1 MRLIKPARFKLQ
13 LDRKRTRLDMFQVGE
28 KSEVKKPFF
37 VLALILLAAANSS
50 RVDAQDKLT
59 KFRFV
64 HLEANGSQAVPFIA
78 KEARVFEK
86 NGLDVEIVR
95 IGGGSRVIQT
105 MLAGE
110 IRVSHGSSP
119 AVVEANLAGA
129 DLVII
134 ASTVNVATFRMMA
147 APSIKTP
154 ADLKGKKIGISRF
167 GGQTDTLTRHLL
179 DRWRLDASKDVALLQ
194 TGGGAET
201 AAAMVSKGID
211 AALVNPPLHLNLGDA
226 GFRTLA
232 NLGEMGIPYTS
243 GSIVTTRSYVKS
255 NPDILRRVMRSLL
268 EGIKIYKTDREFSL
282 RALEKYTRN
291 QDRKVLAALWEE
303 FGNGV
308 IQKLPYADPAGFK
321 FVLDEVAVRRPEAK
335 KMNVDELIDNRF
347 VKELDD
353 SGFAKSLYGGK

>member
-1 MRLIKPARFKLQ
+1 MKFAALLIVIVWLVASGHPA
-13 LDRKRTRLDMFQVGE
+13 G
-28 KSEVKKPFF
+28 
-37 VLALILLAAANSS
+37 
-50 RVDAQDKLT
+50 AQDKLT

-86 NGLDVEIVR
+86 NGLDVEIIR
-95 IGGGSRVIQT
+95 IGGGSRVIQA

-129 DLVII
+129 DLVIL

-147 APSIKTP
+147 APAIKTP
-154 ADLKGKKIGISRF
+154 ADLKGKKVGISRF
-167 GGQTDTLTRHLL
+167 GGQTDTLTQHLL
-179 DRWRLDASKDVALLQ
+179 ERWRLDPKDIALLQ

-211 AALVNPPLHLNLGDA
+211 AALVNPPLHLNLAEA

-232 NLGEMGIPYTS
+232 NLGEMRVPYTS
-243 GSIVTTRSYVKS
+243 GSIVTTRSFIKS
-255 NPDILRRVMRSLL
+255 NPDLLRRVMRSVL
-268 EGIKIYKTDREFSL
+268 EGIKIYKTNRAFSIK
-282 RALEKYTRN
+282 ALEKYTRN
-291 QDRKVLAALWEE
+291 SDPKILAALWEE

-308 IQKLPYADPAGFK
+308 IQRIPYADAAGFK

-335 KMNVDELIDNRF
+335 KMNVDELIDSRF
-347 VKELDD
+347 VKELEDN
-353 SGFAKSLYGGK
+353 GFVKALYK

>member
-1 MRLIKPARFKLQ
+1 MGRSAVSFLLFAALVLPR
-13 LDRKRTRLDMFQVGE
+13 G
-28 KSEVKKPFF
+28 SE
-37 VLALILLAAANSS
+37 
-50 RVDAQDKLT
+50 AQDKLT

-78 KEARVFEK
+78 KEAKIFEK

-95 IGGGSRVIQT
+95 IGGGSRVIQA

-110 IRVSHGSSP
+110 IRVAHGSSP

-129 DLVII
+129 DLTII
-134 ASTVNVATFRMMA
+134 ASTVNVATFRMMV
-147 APSIKTP
+147 APHIKAP
-154 ADLKGKKIGISRF
+154 ADLKGKRIGISRF

-179 DRWRLDASKDVALLQ
+179 ERWRIDGKDVALIQ

-201 AAAMVSKGID
+201 AAAMVSKAID
-211 AALVNPPLHLNLGDA
+211 GALVNPPLHLNLAEA
-226 GFRTLA
+226 GFRNMA
-232 NLGEMGIPYTS
+232 NLGEMGVPYTS
-243 GSIVTTRSYVKS
+243 GSVVTPRSYIKS
-255 NPDILRRVMRSLL
+255 NPDTLRRVMRSMI

-291 QDRKVLAALWEE
+291 HDKKVLAALWEE

-308 IQKLPYADPAGFK
+308 IQRVPYADTAGFR
-321 FVLDEVAVRRPEAK
+321 FVLDEVAVRRPEARR
-335 KMNVDELIDNRF
+335 MNVDELIDNRF

-353 SGFAKSLYGGK
+353 SGFVRTLYGGK

>member
-1 MRLIKPARFKLQ
+1 MHEISHQNRPEFNMIKRLF
-13 LDRKRTRLDMFQVGE
+13 V
-28 KSEVKKPFF
+28 F
-37 VLALILLAAANSS
+37 VLALWGMGMFGSAL
-50 RVDAQDKLT
+50 AQDKLT

-86 NGLDVEIVR
+86 NGLDVEIIR
-95 IGGGSRVIQT
+95 IGGGSRVIQA

-110 IRVSHGSSP
+110 IRVAHASSP
-119 AVVEANLAGA
+119 GAVEANLAGA
-129 DLVII
+129 DLVVI

-147 APSIKTP
+147 APAIRTF
-154 ADLKGKKIGISRF
+154 ADLKGKKIAISRF
-167 GGQTDTLTRHLL
+167 GGQTDALTRYLL
-179 DRWRLDASKDVALLQ
+179 DRWKLDSSKDVALIQ

-201 AAAMVSKGID
+201 AAAMVSKAVD
-211 AALVNPPLHLNLGDA
+211 AGLVNPPLHLNLADA

-232 NLGEMGIPYTS
+232 NLGDMGVPYTS
-243 GSIVTTRSYVKS
+243 GSIMTTRSYIKT
-255 NPDILRRVMRSLL
+255 NPDMLRRVMRSLI

-282 RALEKYTRN
+282 KALEKYTRN
-291 QDRKVLAALWEE
+291 KDQKVLTALWEE

-308 IQKLPYADPAGFK
+308 IQRAPYADPAGLK
-321 FVLDEVAVRRPEAK
+321 FVLEEVAMRRPEAR

-353 SGFAKSLYGGK
+353 SGFIKALYGGK

>member
-1 MRLIKPARFKLQ
+1 
-13 LDRKRTRLDMFQVGE
+13 
-28 KSEVKKPFF
+28 VKKLLC
-37 VLALILLAAANSS
+37 VLALFLIVVATSS
-50 RVDAQDKLT
+50 GTEAQDKLI

-78 KEARVFEK
+78 KEAKVFEK
-86 NGLDVEIVR
+86 NGLDVEIIR
-95 IGGGSRVIQT
+95 IGGGSRVIQA

-134 ASTVNVATFRMMA
+134 ASTVNVATFRMMV
-147 APSIKTP
+147 APTIKTP
-154 ADLKGKKIGISRF
+154 NDLKGKKIGISRF

-179 DRWRLDASKDVALLQ
+179 ERWRVDAKDVALLQ

-201 AAAMVSKGID
+201 AAAMVGKGID
-211 AALVNPPLHLNLGDA
+211 AALVNPPLHLNLADA

-232 NLGEMGIPYTS
+232 NLGEMGVPYTS
-243 GSIVTTRSYVKS
+243 GSVVTTRSFIKS
-255 NPDILRRVMRSLL
+255 NPDMLRRVMRSLL
-268 EGIKIYKTDREFSL
+268 EGIKIYKTDRAFSIK
-282 RALEKYTRN
+282 ALEKYTRN
-291 QDRKVLAALWEE
+291 RDQKVLTALWEE

-308 IQKLPYADPAGFK
+308 IQRVPYADPAGFK
-321 FVLDEVAVRRPEAK
+321 FVLDEVAVRRPEAR

-347 VKELDD
+347 VKELEDN
-353 SGFAKSLYGGK
+353 GFVKALYGGK

>member
-1 MRLIKPARFKLQ
+1 MNLKQISAIIV
-13 LDRKRTRLDMFQVGE
+13 LDLFFFVGE
-28 KSEVKKPFF
+28 
-37 VLALILLAAANSS
+37 AT
-50 RVDAQDKLT
+50 AQEKLT

-78 KEARVFEK
+78 KEAKVFEK
-86 NGLDVEIVR
+86 NGLDVEIIR
-95 IGGGSRVIQT
+95 IGGGSRVIQA

-110 IRVSHGSSP
+110 IKVAHGSSP

-134 ASTVNVATFRMMA
+134 ASTVNVATFRMMV
-147 APSIKTP
+147 APNIKAP
-154 ADLKGKKIGISRF
+154 ADLKGKRIGISRF

-179 DRWRLDASKDVALLQ
+179 ERWRIDAKDVALLQ

-201 AAAMVSKGID
+201 AAAMVTKAID
-211 AALVNPPLHLNLGDA
+211 GALVNPPLHLNLADA
-226 GFRTLA
+226 GFRTMA
-232 NLGEMGIPYTS
+232 NLGEMGVPYTS
-243 GSIVTTRSYVKS
+243 GSVVTTRSFVKT
-255 NPDILRRVMRSLL
+255 NPELLRRVMRSML

-282 RALEKYTRN
+282 KALEKYTRN
-291 QDRKVLAALWEE
+291 RDQKVLSALWEE

-308 IQKLPYADPAGFK
+308 IQRVPYADTAGFK

-347 VKELDD
+347 VKELED
-353 SGFAKSLYGGK
+353 SGFVKTLYGGK